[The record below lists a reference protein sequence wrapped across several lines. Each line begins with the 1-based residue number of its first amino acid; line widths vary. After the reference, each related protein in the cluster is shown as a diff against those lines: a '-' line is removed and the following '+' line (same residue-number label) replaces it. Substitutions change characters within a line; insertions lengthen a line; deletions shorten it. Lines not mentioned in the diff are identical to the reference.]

1 MGWRLQGIDSKN
13 SIVLHKIP
21 TYVVGGY
28 FNDNVERN
36 AKRMLLGILS
46 LRYEGNGS
54 SLTGWKHALDIS
66 L

>member
-54 SLTGWKHALDIS
+54 SLTG
-66 L
+66 